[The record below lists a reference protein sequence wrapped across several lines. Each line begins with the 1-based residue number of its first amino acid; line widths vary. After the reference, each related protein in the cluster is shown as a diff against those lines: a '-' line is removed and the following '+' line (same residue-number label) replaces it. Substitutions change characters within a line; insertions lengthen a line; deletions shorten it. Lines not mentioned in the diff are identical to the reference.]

1 MSDLKSGDVVSHS
14 LIEDAVKYHGQNLC
28 EALRADQP
36 ELWPT
41 LKPDMGRE
49 LTPAKRRP
57 AEEKDAQFR
66 KRMLTFI
73 SRKADMIF
81 KPVANLDS
89 LRAARDSLD
98 EERETASCGRMP
110 PIETWLEGD
119 MRGRKQRFI
128 DSLQV
133 GDILY
138 ANVQSLQE
146 NCLIL
151 VLLCTSDSHPGTGHF
166 CHKRDEHK

>member
-28 EALRADQP
+28 EALRTDQP

-89 LRAARDSLD
+89 LRAARVSFPTPYL
-98 EERETASCGRMP
+98 S
-110 PIETWLEGD
+110 
-119 MRGRKQRFI
+119 
-128 DSLQV
+128 
-133 GDILY
+133 
-138 ANVQSLQE
+138 N
-146 NCLIL
+146 
-151 VLLCTSDSHPGTGHF
+151 
-166 CHKRDEHK
+166 